1 MAALYG
7 VGSLS
12 GLFHLALT
20 RHQVCVEHGELIHA
34 AHHVAAAGAPAPVD
48 RPAVAASVTPDA
60 DAHEHC
66 AVADHLRQ
74 AGLAPAAA
82 EAPAAPTAAER
93 SPARSAERG
102 HAPIALLS
110 LSPKHSPPAA
120 A

>member
-34 AHHVAAAGAPAPVD
+34 AHHAAAAGAPAPFD
-48 RPAVAASVTPDA
+48 RPALATNVAPDA
-60 DAHEHC
+60 DGHDHC

-74 AGLAPAAA
+74 AGLAPAAE
-82 EAPAAPTAAER
+82 EAPAAPAATLR
-93 SPARSAERG
+93 SPARSADRG